1 MDLLPQQWRRAHL
14 RLQNAKPASIA
25 NGSNEF
31 GAGQIRS
38 HRCHYDG
45 GFDPKPLAE
54 ARPQHSRSPL
64 DVKKLKADSP
74 PCSGIRVHAANM
86 ASSSRFPQWGR
97 RAGPDPVSLPA
108 TEAVQADDLHFLAL
122 PATEAAGSYFVR
134 AQEMVS
140 DAGHGPH
147 LHA

>member
-31 GAGQIRS
+31 GAGQIGS
-38 HRCHYDG
+38 HRRHYDG

-97 RAGPDPVSLPA
+97 RAGPDPPPDTAGAGVC
-108 TEAVQADDLHFLAL
+108 AL
-122 PATEAAGSYFVR
+122 PNR
-134 AQEMVS
+134 AEIGRGAHRRQRE
-140 DAGHGPH
+140 
-147 LHA
+147 LKETL

>member
-38 HRCHYDG
+38 HRCNYDG

-64 DVKKLKADSP
+64 DVKKLKADPP
-74 PCSGIRVHAANM
+74 PCSGIRVHGCKPGELLEVSTVGP
-86 ASSSRFPQWGR
+86 ASWPRPT
-97 RAGPDPVSLPA
+97 AGHRQGQEYA
-108 TEAVQADDLHFLAL
+108 RCRT
-122 PATEAAGSYFVR
+122 VR
-134 AQEMVS
+134 KS
-140 DAGHGPH
+140 DAGLTGVSEN
-147 LHA
+147 LTRRV